1 MEFHCYDQQSKC
13 FVELCR
19 YIRVLNNL
27 NLPAVFRPDGKNDEV
42 IVSFW
47 RGVGETGRLH
57 GEAMAFLM
65 DPYPLILSIRA
76 LREGERNT

>member
-1 MEFHCYDQQSKC
+1 M
-13 FVELCR
+13 
-19 YIRVLNNL
+19 
-27 NLPAVFRPDGKNDEV
+27 FRPDGKNDEV

-57 GEAMAFLM
+57 GEAMAFLL
-65 DPYPLILSIRA
+65 DPHPLILSIRA